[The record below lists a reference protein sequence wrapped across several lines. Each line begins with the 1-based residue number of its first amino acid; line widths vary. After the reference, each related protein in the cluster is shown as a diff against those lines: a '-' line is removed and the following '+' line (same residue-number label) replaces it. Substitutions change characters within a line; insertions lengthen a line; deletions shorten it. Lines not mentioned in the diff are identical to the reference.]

1 MICRIQK
8 SANCSKGFTIIE
20 VLLALAIFGT
30 AATVLTFSFT
40 NSIIALKRQ
49 QPNRHWESDLQF
61 VRRLVLQAKDVD
73 ELQEGDEIDTLSS
86 GEISWEAEIEPTNL
100 IDYYK
105 VTVEYEIEDAP
116 EGMDSHTEVLYLL
129 RPAWSEGEFAG
140 DRQELLQDKQQ
151 KLNNH
156 RQAMG
161 ILNNFP

>member
-8 SANCSKGFTIIE
+8 STNCSKGFTIIE

-73 ELQEGDEIDTLSS
+73 TLQEGDEVDTLSS

-116 EGMDSHTEVLYLL
+116 DGMESHTEVLYLL

-161 ILNNFP
+161 ILNNF

>member
-8 SANCSKGFTIIE
+8 FANCSKGFTIIE

-73 ELQEGDEIDTLSS
+73 TLQEGDEVDTLSS

-156 RQAMG
+156 RQATG

>member
-61 VRRLVLQAKDVD
+61 VRRLVLQAKDVN

>member
-61 VRRLVLQAKDVD
+61 VRRLVLQAKDVN

-86 GEISWEAEIEPTNL
+86 GEISWEVEIEPTNL

>member
-8 SANCSKGFTIIE
+8 FANCSKGFTIIE

-156 RQAMG
+156 RQATG

>member
-1 MICRIQK
+1 MNL
-8 SANCSKGFTIIE
+8 SAQNATQASKGFTIIE

-30 AATVLTFSFT
+30 AATVLTFAFT
-40 NSIIALKRQ
+40 NSVIALQRQ

-61 VRRLVLQAKDVD
+61 VRRQVLQAESIDD
-73 ELQEGDEIDTLSS
+73 LEEGEEIDSLSS
-86 GEISWEAEIEPTNL
+86 GEITWEATEIELTNL

-105 VTVEYEIEDAP
+105 VTIEYEIEDAP
-116 EGMDSHTEVLYLL
+116 EGLDQHTEVLYLL

-161 ILNNFP
+161 IRNLP